1 MRGKLAVLA
10 KLEKMVKDFTRNA
23 KRKKKCPPKS
33 ILRIAK
39 IQLDS

>member
-23 KRKKKCPPKS
+23 KKKKCPPKS